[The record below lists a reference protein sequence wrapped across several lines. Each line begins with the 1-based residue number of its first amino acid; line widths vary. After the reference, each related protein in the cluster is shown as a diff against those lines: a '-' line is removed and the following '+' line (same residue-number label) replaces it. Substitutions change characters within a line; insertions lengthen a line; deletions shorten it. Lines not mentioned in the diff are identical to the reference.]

1 MAHLS
6 WPHYRG
12 SRLYHLSVN
21 SAGFRRV
28 ELAAEPLSGRD
39 GGAVYVA
46 GAGIRLYEFSAGL
59 GRAAVSVEASRRR
72 SDYRWAVH
80 QSGWRSHRHAPP
92 PGMSKLSPEL
102 SEKTYWPSLKNQF
115 MENQIHMIPL
125 LASGFFYHI
134 IRPLKGVERY
144 A

>member
-1 MAHLS
+1 MAH
-6 WPHYRG
+6 YRD
-12 SRLYHLSVN
+12 SRLYRLSVN

-28 ELAAEPLSGRD
+28 ELAAESLSRGD
-39 GGAVYVA
+39 SGAVYVA
-46 GAGIRLYEFSAGL
+46 GAGVRLYEFSAGL

-92 PGMSKLSPEL
+92 SGMSMLSSEL
-102 SEKTYWPSLKNQF
+102 SEKPYWPSLNNQF
-115 MENQIHMIPL
+115 MENQIHKTPL
-125 LASGFFYHI
+125 LAGGFFYHI